1 MSGQESRTLGAWGEE
16 LAADWIRRQGGRVIA
31 ANFRCRFGEID
42 LICEEKGYL
51 CFTEVKLRKSAA
63 YGSAGAFVDFR
74 KQNKLRATAQ
84 YYLSRHSTTF
94 QPRFDVIE
102 IYAPQGTQTIS
113 PLINHIEDAFE

>member
-1 MSGQESRTLGAWGEE
+1 MSGLESKTLGAWGEE
-16 LAADWIRRQGGRVIA
+16 LAANWICGQGGRIIA

-42 LICEEKGYL
+42 LISEERGYL

-84 YYLSRHSTTF
+84 YYLSRRSTKL

-102 IYAPQGTQTIS
+102 VYAPYGLETKYPKITR
-113 PLINHIEDAFE
+113 IENAF

>member
-16 LAADWIRRQGGRVIA
+16 LAANWIRRQGGRVIA
-31 ANFRCRFGEID
+31 ANFRCRFGEIA

-63 YGSAGAFVDFR
+63 YGSAGSFVDFR

-84 YYLSRHSTTF
+84 YYLSRRATVL

-102 IYAPQGTQTIS
+102 IYAPYGLRTKFPKITR
-113 PLINHIEDAFE
+113 IENAF

>member
-1 MSGQESRTLGAWGEE
+1 MSGQESRLLGAWGEE
-16 LAADWIRRQGGRVIA
+16 LAAAWIRKQGGKVLA

-51 CFTEVKLRKSAA
+51 CFAEVKLRKSDG
-63 YGSAGAFVDFR
+63 YGRAGEFVDFR

-84 YYLSRHSTTF
+84 YYLLKNPTTL

-102 IYAPQGTQTIS
+102 VYAPEGMDTKRPEIIH
-113 PLINHIEDAFE
+113 LENAF

>member
-1 MSGQESRTLGAWGEE
+1 MWGEE
-16 LAADWIRRQGGRVIA
+16 LAADWIRRQGGRILA

-51 CFTEVKLRKSAA
+51 CFTEVKLRKSAT
-63 YGSAGAFVDFR
+63 YGSAGSFVDFR

-84 YYLSRHSTTF
+84 YYLLSHSTTL

-102 IYAPQGTQTIS
+102 IYAPYGLETKFPNITR
-113 PLINHIEDAFE
+113 IENAF

>member
-1 MSGQESRTLGAWGEE
+1 MSGQESRALGAWGES
-16 LAADWIRRQGGRVIA
+16 LAADWIKKQGGRVIA

-51 CFTEVKLRKSAA
+51 CFTEVKLRRSSA
-63 YGSAGAFVDFR
+63 YGSAGEFVDFR

-84 YYLSRHSTTF
+84 FYLNRRPTTL

-102 IYAPQGTQTIS
+102 IYAPYGVETKYPRIFR
-113 PLINHIEDAFE
+113 IENAF

>member
-1 MSGQESRTLGAWGEE
+1 MGRSNLLGGWGEA
-16 LAADWIRRQGGRVIA
+16 LAAEYLRKKRYEIVASGY
-31 ANFRCRFGEID
+31 RCRFGEID

-63 YGSAGAFVDFR
+63 YGSAGSFVDFR

-84 YYLSRHSTTF
+84 YYLSRRATVL

-102 IYAPQGTQTIS
+102 IYAPYGLGTKFPKITR
-113 PLINHIEDAFE
+113 IENAF

>member
-1 MSGQESRTLGAWGEE
+1 MSGRESKTLGAWGEE
-16 LAADWIRRQGGRVIA
+16 LAANWIHRQGGRVKE

-42 LICEEKGYL
+42 LISEEKGYL

-84 YYLSRHSTTF
+84 FYLMQHPTNL

-102 IYAPQGTQTIS
+102 IYAPCGMETKHPQIAR
-113 PLINHIEDAFE
+113 IENAF